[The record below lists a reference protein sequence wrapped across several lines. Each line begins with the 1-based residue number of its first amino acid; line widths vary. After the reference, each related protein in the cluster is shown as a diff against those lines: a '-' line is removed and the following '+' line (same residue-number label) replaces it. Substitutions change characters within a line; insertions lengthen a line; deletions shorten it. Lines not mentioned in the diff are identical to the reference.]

1 MLQACSQRVDFKFR
15 RNFGERHRF
24 WCRLQGSASFI
35 SLLSWTEVGLKSMFS
50 CLNESI
56 AASAEN
62 SWFNSHFQ
70 CKRSRQEIALSLAR
84 TAFWRGTQLSVESI
98 VMLRDGFSVNAKQ

>member
-1 MLQACSQRVDFKFR
+1 
-15 RNFGERHRF
+15 
-24 WCRLQGSASFI
+24 
-35 SLLSWTEVGLKSMFS
+35 MFS

-62 SWFNSHFQ
+62 SWFNAHFQ